1 MTQLNNWATRHGVS
15 PRALDELK
23 AIMTQ
28 PNTEPSRIITG
39 VSEAAVQNAVRLE
52 AANVG
57 CRLWRNNV
65 GACEDKRGRQIRY
78 GLCNDSSKMNGH
90 IKSSDLI
97 GIKPV
102 LILPTMVGSTI
113 GQFVAREVKKGKW
126 SYKAT
131 EREVAQLRFLELVT
145 ALGGDAC
152 FANGRGTL

>member
-1 MTQLNNWATRHGVS
+1 MTQLNKWAALHGVS
-15 PRALDELK
+15 PQALEELR

-28 PNTEPSRIITG
+28 ANTEPSRIIAG
-39 VSEAAVQNAVRLE
+39 ASEAAVQNDIRLE
-52 AANVG
+52 AGEVG

-65 GACEDKRGRQIRY
+65 GACEDKRGRMIRY
-78 GLCNDSSKMNGH
+78 GLCNDSKKMNTH

-102 LILPTMVGSTI
+102 IITQGMLGSTI
-113 GQFVAREVKKGKW
+113 GQFVAREVKSGKW

-131 EREVAQLRFLELVT
+131 EREVAQLRFLELIS

-152 FANGRGTL
+152 FTNGRGTL

>member
-1 MTQLNNWATRHGVS
+1 MTNINQWVARHGVS
-15 PRALDELK
+15 PQALDELR

-28 PNTEPSRIITG
+28 ANTEPTHIITG
-39 VSEAAVQNAVRLE
+39 ASEAAVQNSIRLE
-52 AANVG
+52 ASGVG

-65 GACEDKRGRQIRY
+65 GACEDKRGRIIRY

-97 GIKPV
+97 GIRPV
-102 LILPTMVGSTI
+102 VITQSMVGSTI
-113 GQFVAREVKKGKW
+113 GQFVAREVKAGNW

-131 EREVAQLRFLELVT
+131 DREVAQLRFLELVL

-152 FANGRGTL
+152 FANGKGTL